1 MGLVNPNLLALHLR
15 GDNGLRLPQAK
26 VMFKLPLRRAT
37 HPLFHYPN
45 LVIKI
50 EIVYKYII
58 NNVTKLKNM
67 ANGEIYG
74 LV

>member
-50 EIVYKYII
+50 EIAYKYMS
-58 NNVTKLKNM
+58 NNNANFKNN
-67 ANGEIYG
+67 AYGEMYG
-74 LV
+74 LL